1 MKFSGLIESK
11 NAVDAKLLERI
22 ENKQR
27 LNVSSHAYSILQHDI
42 DVFQVEAERHS
53 TTMTVLINHIFE
65 CFRDQAESSISSA
78 LQNRRI
84 ELTEKLSD
92 MHDPTAREEAI
103 CLLLKSYAAELQKKR
118 EDRCKSKGEKITL
131 RILHHNICFL
141 LSEEGQQEASAY
153 HDKVGAYIKA
163 ILEEYCDLPYV
174 EREAIYF
181 KKQKDEIDLAIQNK
195 KLLRI
200 VTRKQNISYVKPLE
214 LCQDKEHMYHYLLG
228 FTSSSKDGPW
238 KVASFRMSHISSCK
252 RQAHSGVLAPEQKK
266 EIQAAIAQTGIQYL
280 SGSDTQQTI
289 KVEFTSH
296 GEKMYQQI
304 LHLRPQHIDHDGLI
318 YEFDCSLKQAEDYF
332 FKFGHNARILE
343 PIHLA
348 EKFRRKYHNAA
359 KKYDSF

>member
-11 NAVDAKLLERI
+11 NAVDSKLLERI

-27 LNVSSHAYSILQHDI
+27 LNVSNHAYNVLQHDI
-42 DVFQVEAERHS
+42 DVFQVESERHS
-53 TTMTVLINHIFE
+53 TPMTVLINHIFE
-65 CFRDQAESSISSA
+65 CFRDQAESSISTA

-84 ELTEKLSD
+84 KLTGQLSD
-92 MHDPTAREEAI
+92 MQDSSAREEAI
-103 CLLLKSYAAELQKKR
+103 GLLLRSYAADLQKKS
-118 EDRCKSKGEKITL
+118 EDRCKTKGEKITM
-131 RILHHNICFL
+131 RILHDNLCFL

-153 HDKVGAYIKA
+153 RDKVGAYIKA
-163 ILEEYCDLPYV
+163 LLEEYSALPFV

-228 FTSSSKDGPW
+228 FAASNKEGPW
-238 KVASFRMSHISSCK
+238 KVASFRLSHISSCK
-252 RQAHSGVLAPEQKK
+252 RQAYSGILTPNQKK
-266 EIQAAIAQTGIQYL
+266 EICAAITQTGIQYL

-289 KVEFTSH
+289 KVEFTPH
-296 GEKMYQQI
+296 GEKMYRQI
-304 LHLRPQHIDHDGLI
+304 LHLRPQHTKHDGLI

-332 FKFGHNARILE
+332 FKFGHNVRILE
-343 PIHLA
+343 PVHLA
-348 EKFRRKYHNAA
+348 EKFQRKYRNAA
-359 KKYDSF
+359 KRYDSF